1 MIDLMGPSVLVILR
15 TFLDI
20 CLFRRGPQHLPAS
33 TFFLIF
39 VLLANAAVGL
49 IILSMEAPF
58 LAAIPQFLVSIALL
72 AGFSWTVLAFDGK
85 TVRFQQ
91 TLTALLGADTVIS
104 LLALPF
110 LLWISQYQRFGPAY
124 YVLIASMV
132 WSVAVVGHI
141 IRHALSSSYL
151 YGLGMAILY
160 FFASF
165 QATAFLFPVAR

>member
-1 MIDLMGPSVLVILR
+1 MGPSVLVILK

-20 CLFRRGPQHLPAS
+20 CLFRRGPQDLPPS
-33 TFFLIF
+33 TFFLGS

-49 IILSMEAPF
+49 IILSMEASL
-58 LAAIPQFLVSIALL
+58 LAAVPQFLISITLL
-72 AGFSWTVLAFDGK
+72 AGFSWIVLAFGGK
-85 TVRFQQ
+85 TIRFRQ
-91 TLTALLGADTVIS
+91 TLTALLGADTLIS

-110 LLWISQYQRFGPAY
+110 LIWISLSQRFGPVY
-124 YVLIASMV
+124 YILIASMM

-151 YGLGMAILY
+151 YGLGLAILY
-160 FFASF
+160 FLASF